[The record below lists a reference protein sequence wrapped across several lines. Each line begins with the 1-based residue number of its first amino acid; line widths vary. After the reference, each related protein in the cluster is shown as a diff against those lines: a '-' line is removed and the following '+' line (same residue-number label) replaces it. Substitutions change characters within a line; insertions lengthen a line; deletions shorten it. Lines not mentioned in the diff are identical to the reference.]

1 MTVLCMKLK
10 ICSGD
15 RLLAAD
21 AAGTHPVTCR
31 TRKLSLRALMVLC
44 GVRTGEQT
52 AASLDKK
59 QKRGSSLLGFL
70 SFLCLFYV
78 YTIYL
83 FKTGML
89 LRTADIENEIT
100 NTITEITG
108 IEIIGLKVR
117 ELRPSLNRSMITA
130 T

>member
-21 AAGTHPVTCR
+21 AAGTHPDTCR

-59 QKRGSSLLGFL
+59 RREEVHCWASS
-70 SFLCLFYV
+70 LFYV

>member
-21 AAGTHPVTCR
+21 AAGTHPDTCR

-59 QKRGSSLLGFL
+59 RREEVHFWASSLFL
-70 SFLCLFYV
+70 FFLLFDTYV
-78 YTIYL
+78 
-83 FKTGML
+83 
-89 LRTADIENEIT
+89 
-100 NTITEITG
+100 
-108 IEIIGLKVR
+108 
-117 ELRPSLNRSMITA
+117 
-130 T
+130 